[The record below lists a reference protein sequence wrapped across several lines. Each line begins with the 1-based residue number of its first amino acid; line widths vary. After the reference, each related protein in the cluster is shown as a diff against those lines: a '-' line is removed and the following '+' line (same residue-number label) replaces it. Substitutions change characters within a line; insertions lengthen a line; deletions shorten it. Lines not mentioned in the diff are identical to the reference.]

1 MIQLRAL
8 GAIDLRDSDGREL
21 TSVLSHPKWVSLLIY
36 LDVARPHGF
45 HRRDRLIAL
54 LWPELDQSHSRNALS
69 KAVHHLRRALGD
81 EAIVTRG
88 DEVTIDS
95 NLVHSDVRELD
106 QALRNR
112 DNSHAFDL
120 YRGPLGDGFF
130 VDDAPEFERW
140 LGVERDRIRNEV
152 ADAAWTE
159 ARKAKEAN
167 RFGDATSLA
176 RKAMAL
182 TPEDEPSLRR
192 LMLFL
197 ESAGDRAG
205 ALRAYEDFSSWL
217 SSELESTPA
226 PETQALHK
234 RIRQTDTPHFV
245 ETVPETITSGPPI
258 RAASPH
264 IPATRPSWVRM
275 AAIGAAVLAT
285 GIIAASLTASKPSA
299 KPTLDPR
306 RVIVA
311 PFENRTGS
319 AEYDAVGA
327 MAMDWISQA
336 VASYGLVSVVDPRT
350 YSETGTEPLVKSDS
364 ASRLRS
370 LGLAAR
376 AALVVSGAFYR
387 EGGRLR
393 FQGQLSNAANE
404 TIARV
409 FIPVSASL
417 DSPTTAFDSV
427 ALQAVSAI
435 AEATDSRL
443 GALSRSGR
451 HPPSFASYREYVQG
465 VDAFGE
471 HDGDEAHKHF
481 MRAYAIDTTFTTAL
495 LNAGASSLNPWSGD
509 DSVMVILGAKRS
521 SLTPFNQLWLDSYIA
536 GRKNDW
542 AEVYR
547 ITDELARQAPGSYFP
562 FIHASTA
569 VAIDRP
575 GAALDALLHVDPDR
589 GWMRNAYE
597 YWYVRC
603 AARHMLEDFEG
614 ELADANIG
622 EKQYPANFSVI
633 SCKVRALAAMG
644 RGNDIDKVL
653 DAAAGMAAHTT
664 WELGSPYS
672 IAASEAEMHGHK
684 EIAAKARQRT
694 INWVNALPPEKKRSE
709 PPMFGPAWVLFNAGA
724 WKELDERVQEFRKL
738 EPAESRWI
746 VFQGLIAA
754 HNGDRKV
761 AMSVDSLLQSL
772 TQRSLDRKPKG
783 MPVPLTLFHR
793 AEIAALLGDRD
804 RAIDLLGSAFANR
817 LRYNIYVHSDP
828 SFASLWKDPRFI
840 RLMAPRDAP
849 SVGL

>member
-21 TSVLSHPKWVSLLIY
+21 TSVLSHPKWVALLIY
-36 LDVARPHGF
+36 LDAARPHGF

-81 EAIVTRG
+81 DAIVTRG
-88 DEVTIDS
+88 DEIAIDS
-95 NLVHSDVRELD
+95 HLIHSDVSEVD
-106 QALRNR
+106 QSLRNN
-112 DNSHAFDL
+112 DNTHALDI

-140 LGVERDRIRNEV
+140 LGVERNRIRNEI
-152 ADAAWTE
+152 ADAVWTE
-159 ARKAKEAN
+159 AEKAKGAN

-217 SSELESTPA
+217 STELESTPA
-226 PETQALHK
+226 PETQALNK
-234 RIRQTDTPHFV
+234 RIRQTETPHFV
-245 ETVPETITSGPPI
+245 ETIAERITSGLPI
-258 RAASPH
+258 ATGSPR
-264 IPATRPSWVRM
+264 IPAAKLSWVRM
-275 AAIGAAVLAT
+275 ATIGAALLAI
-285 GIIAASLTASKPSA
+285 GIAAAGLSASKTSA
-299 KPTLDPR
+299 KEPVLDPR

-327 MAMDWISQA
+327 MAMDWISQN

-350 YSETGTEPLVKSDS
+350 YSEAGAESAAKSDS
-364 ASRLRS
+364 VSRLRN
-370 LGLAAR
+370 LGVSAH

-387 EGGRLR
+387 ESGRLR
-393 FQGQLSNAANE
+393 FQGQLSNTANE

-417 DSPTTAFDSV
+417 DSPTAAFDSV
-427 ALQAVSAI
+427 ALQAVAAI

-443 GALSRSGR
+443 GALSRGGR
-451 HPPSFASYREYVQG
+451 NPPSFASYREYVQG

-471 HDGDEAHKHF
+471 HDNNRAYKHF
-481 MRAYAIDTTFTTAL
+481 MRAYEIDTTFTTAL
-495 LNAGASSLNPWSGD
+495 LNAGASMLDPWSGK
-509 DSVMVILGAKRS
+509 DSVMAILEARRS
-521 SLTPFNQLWLDSYIA
+521 SLTPFNQLWLDSFIA

-575 GAALDALLHVDPDR
+575 RAALDALLRVDPDR

-603 AARHMLEDFEG
+603 AARHMLADYEG

-633 SCKVRALAAMG
+633 SCKVRALAALG
-644 RGNDIDKVL
+644 RGDDIDKVL
-653 DAAAGMAAHTT
+653 DAAAGMTEHTT

-684 EIAAKARQRT
+684 EIAAKARQRA
-694 INWVNALPPEKKRSE
+694 ISWVNALPPEKKKTE
-709 PPMFGPAWVLFNAGA
+709 PPMFGPAWLLLNAGA
-724 WKELDERVQEFRKL
+724 WKELDERVQQFRKL
-738 EPAESRWI
+738 EPTESRWI
-746 VFQGLIAA
+746 VLQGLIAA
-754 HNGDRKV
+754 HNGDRKA
-761 AMSVDSLLQSL
+761 AMSVDSLLRSL
-772 TQRSLDRKPKG
+772 TQRAVDRNPKP
-783 MPVPLTLFHR
+783 MPVPLALFHR
-793 AEIAALLGDRD
+793 AEIAALLGDKD

-828 SFASLWKDPRFI
+828 AFASLWKDPRFI
-840 RLMAPRDAP
+840 RLMAPRD
-849 SVGL
+849 